1 MVMYCEFSFFNKGG
15 ILLLCLFSLA
25 FSLSAETTV
34 LDPPV
39 TGTLEGEGSVQ
50 DLAIDYGTSQIQVS
64 QASIHNFVY
73 KYEGYSID
81 PSSSIS
87 IVMGDSWFGNDSEVN
102 ASYSINHELKE
113 ISFTLSRIDE
123 NEIGGF
129 GYVVKL
135 KGIIVVVGDIHRFGQ
150 EEFNFTSY
158 YAPDSESLLLMLDA
172 DYGSVQFTL
181 YGLNGGLIARRNL
194 LGGSKFKWNL
204 SGIVP
209 QLYVL
214 EMTDGKRVIRQKLLM
229 GR

>member
-1 MVMYCEFSFFNKGG
+1 MYCEFSFLKRGG
-15 ILLLCLFSLA
+15 ILLLCLFLLA
-25 FSLSAETTV
+25 FSVSAETTV

-50 DLAIDYGTSQIQVS
+50 DLAIDYGTSQIPVS
-64 QASIHNFVY
+64 QASVHNFVY

-102 ASYSINHELKE
+102 ASYSINHELRE

-123 NEIGGF
+123 DEIGGY

-135 KGIIVVVGDIHRFGQ
+135 KGIIVVVDDIHRFGR
-150 EEFNFTSY
+150 EEFGFSSY
-158 YAPDSESLLLMLDA
+158 YTPDSETLLLMLDS
-172 DYGSVQFTL
+172 DYGSVKFTL
-181 YGLNGGLIARRNL
+181 YGLNGALVARKNHV
-194 LGGSKFKWNL
+194 GGNKFKWNL
-204 SGIVP
+204 HGIVP

-214 EMTDGKRVIRQKLLM
+214 EMTDGKRVVRQKMLI